1 MLQGVLFLHEKTLEE
16 KRGKTYTML
25 KFYKQLYEDVET
37 SYKIKY
43 AVEDTLRLIR
53 PDDINIGEA
62 VKKVLQHPHLRG
74 KFTLI
79 SEYFKD
85 MGVT

>member
-1 MLQGVLFLHEKTLEE
+1 MLQGVLFLHERTLEG

-43 AVEDTLRLIR
+43 AVNRTLNCIH

-62 VKKVLQHPHLRG
+62 VKKVLQHEHL
-74 KFTLI
+74 
-79 SEYFKD
+79 
-85 MGVT
+85 